1 MINKILA
8 FTIASLTLMIV
19 SCGESIKMQKRDTSA
34 KETVENRNNKYDC
47 EAFSLSYPN
56 SFLIEEVSAST
67 GLKKLYISKDS
78 TDEDIATTILW
89 ESPGTFPSNARDF
102 VTIFASKEID
112 DFKEKNEFYNIMGMD
127 STFTIDG
134 YPTYCINSIYKE
146 GKDTIIQ
153 SRTGLILPNKLD
165 LMIVQ
170 RANTKNSI
178 DEVKLM
184 TDIINSIRIKE
195 Q

>member
-1 MINKILA
+1 
-8 FTIASLTLMIV
+8 
-19 SCGESIKMQKRDTSA
+19 MQKRLWTL
-34 KETVENRNNKYDC
+34 TIRHMRVRP
-47 EAFSLSYPN
+47 FSLSYPN
-56 SFLIEEVSAST
+56 TFFIKEELAQT
-67 GLKKLYISKDS
+67 GLQKIYICADS
-78 TDEDIATTILW
+78 TDNDMITILW
-89 ESPGTFPSNARDF
+89 ESPGIFPCDSRDF

-112 DFKEKNEFYNIMGMD
+112 NYKEKNEFYDIMGMD

-134 YPTYCINSIYKE
+134 FPTYSINSIYKE
-146 GKDTIIQ
+146 GTDTIIQ

>member
-1 MINKILA
+1 MTNKILA
-8 FTIASLTLMIV
+8 FTIASLTLMVV
-19 SCGESIKMQKRDTSA
+19 SCGKSGKGKESDSNA
-34 KETVENRNNKYDC
+34 KEIVDSHHKTYES

-56 SFLIEEVSAST
+56 TFFIKEELAQT
-67 GLKKLYISKDS
+67 GLQRIYIYADS
-78 TDEDIATTILW
+78 IDNDITTILW
-89 ESPGTFPSNARDF
+89 EVPGTFPSNSRDF

-112 DFKEKNEFYNIMGMD
+112 DYEVKNEFYDIMEMD

-134 YPTYCINSIYKE
+134 YPTYSISSIYKE

-170 RANTKNSI
+170 RANTKKSM
-178 DEVKLM
+178 DEAKLM
-184 TDIINSIRIKE
+184 AEIINSIRIKE

>member
-1 MINKILA
+1 MANKILFIGYVA
-8 FTIASLTLMIV
+8 LMLMAV
-19 SCGESIKMQKRDTSA
+19 SCGKSSKGKESDSNA
-34 KETVENRNNKYDC
+34 KEIVDSHHKTYEN
-47 EAFSLSYPN
+47 EALSLSYPI
-56 SFLIEEVSAST
+56 SFFVKEELAPT
-67 GLKKLYISKDS
+67 GLQRIYICADS
-78 TDEDIATTILW
+78 TDNDITTILW
-89 ESPGTFPSNARDF
+89 ESPGTFPSDSRDF

-112 DFKEKNEFYNIMGMD
+112 NYKEKNEFYDIIGMD

-134 YPTYCINSIYKE
+134 FPTYSINSIYTE
-146 GKDTIIQ
+146 GTDTIIQ

>member
-1 MINKILA
+1 MANKIL
-8 FTIASLTLMIV
+8 FIGYVSLMLMAV
-19 SCGESIKMQKRDTSA
+19 SCGKSSKVKESDSNA
-34 KETVENRNNKYDC
+34 KEIVDSHHKTYEN
-47 EAFSLSYPN
+47 EALSLSYPI
-56 SFLIEEVSAST
+56 SFFVKEELAPT
-67 GLKKLYISKDS
+67 GLQRIYICADS
-78 TDEDIATTILW
+78 TDNDITTILW
-89 ESPGTFPSNARDF
+89 ESPGTFPSDSRDF

-112 DFKEKNEFYNIMGMD
+112 NYKEKNEFYDIIGMD

-134 YPTYCINSIYKE
+134 FPTYSINSIYTE
-146 GKDTIIQ
+146 GTDTIIQ

>member
-1 MINKILA
+1 MTNKILA
-8 FTIASLTLMIV
+8 FTIASLTLMVV
-19 SCGESIKMQKRDTSA
+19 SSGKSGKGKESDSNA
-34 KETVENRNNKYDC
+34 KEIVDSHHKTYES
-47 EAFSLSYPN
+47 EAFSLSYPI
-56 SFLIEEVSAST
+56 SFFVKEELAPT
-67 GLKKLYISKDS
+67 GLQRIYICADS
-78 TDEDIATTILW
+78 TDNDITTFLW
-89 ESPGTFPSNARDF
+89 ESPGTFPSDSRDF

-112 DFKEKNEFYNIMGMD
+112 NYKEKNEFYDIMGMD

-134 YPTYCINSIYKE
+134 FPTYSINSIYTE
-146 GKDTIIQ
+146 GTDTIIQ